1 MSLADKLAEERR
13 ARLAAERLLELKQAE
28 LSAANRK
35 LGRHALAL
43 TKQIGQTQAE
53 VATVRDENAKVKSDL
68 HTANEKIETAERR
81 LWHSIQAFQ
90 DGFAFFDA
98 AGHLIGANTAY
109 LNIFDGLEEVTPGIT
124 YERILELLIEEGLIS
139 TGSMKAGDW
148 HAMMTERWKSD
159 SPEPVVVQ
167 LWDERYLRL
176 IDQRGHGGDVVT
188 LALDI
193 TSTVRYEQE
202 LQDARARA
210 EAANRA
216 KSAFLAN
223 MSHEIRTPMNGV
235 VGMAEL
241 LNDTELDDEQRL
253 YAKTIKNS
261 GEALLVI
268 INDVLDYSKIE
279 ADKLELHPQEFDL
292 ERSLHEVVMLLQ
304 PTARDKGLALLV
316 DYDLFLP
323 TRFTG
328 DPGRI
333 RQVLTN
339 LAGNAVKFTKEGHVT
354 LRVTG
359 ITAPDGHCAV
369 HVTIEDTGIGIPADK
384 VDHVFGEFNQ
394 VEDERNRKFE
404 GTGLGLAISKR
415 LIEMMGGEIWV
426 DSEEGKGSCFG
437 FRVPLPVE
445 GPAEQALPKLPATL
459 RHVLLVDDVPLNC
472 EILQKH
478 LQMLG
483 LQVTT
488 AGTAAEALAVMQGGI
503 SLVLSGHNLPGLDGL
518 QLARDLRAYGWDRVP
533 VLLLNSSQH
542 AAIGPDVRQLVSGVL
557 QNPAPRSDLFS
568 QLARIGSEAAV
579 PAATAPAATA
589 SAAPAAPAP
598 VAAAPAAA
606 AAVAAAPVAAAPVPS
621 SAAPPAPA
629 AAVPAPPSASVA
641 PAAPAVRRMRV
652 LAAEDNKTNQLVF
665 RKIVK
670 ELNIDLQFAGN
681 GLEAV
686 EGFKTFRPDLIFMDI
701 SMPMMD
707 GKEAT
712 MEIRRLEAETGGH
725 VPMVALTAHAMAG
738 DSEGILAAGLDHY
751 LTKPLRKALIHD
763 QIRSHAPADVQP
775 VEADGPAAQAAAG
788 GAP

>member
-124 YERILELLIEEGLIS
+124 YARILELLIEEGLIS

-339 LAGNAVKFTKEGHVT
+339 LAGNAVKFTKTGHVT

-359 ITAPDGHCAV
+359 ITSPEDGQCAV

-384 VDHVFGEFNQ
+384 IEHVFGEFNQ

-437 FRVPLPVE
+437 FRVPLPVT
-445 GPAEQALPKLPATL
+445 GPAEQALPKLPGSL

-488 AGTAAEALAVMQGGI
+488 AGTAAEALAAMQGGI

-533 VLLLNSSQH
+533 VLLLNSSPH

-557 QNPAPRSDLFS
+557 QSPAPRSDLFS
-568 QLARIGSEAAV
+568 QLARIGSDAAAPAPV
-579 PAATAPAATA
+579 PAAPAPAAPA
-589 SAAPAAPAP
+589 SIAPAAAPAAPAVVPAPSP
-598 VAAAPAAA
+598 V
-606 AAVAAAPVAAAPVPS
+606 
-621 SAAPPAPA
+621 PPAPA
-629 AAVPAPPSASVA
+629 AAVPAQPAVPAA
-641 PAAPAVRRMRV
+641 AAPPAAPVVRKMRV

-670 ELNIDLQFAGN
+670 ELNIELQFAGN

-686 EGFKTFRPDLIFMDI
+686 EAFKTFRPDLIFMDI
-701 SMPMMD
+701 SMPVMD

-712 MEIRRLEAETGGH
+712 MEIRRLEAGTGTH

-763 QIRSHAPADVQP
+763 QIRSHAPAGVKP
-775 VEADGPAAQAAAG
+775 VEADGPPAQAAAG

>member
-53 VATVRDENAKVKSDL
+53 VATVRDENEKVKSDL

-124 YERILELLIEEGLIS
+124 YERILELLADEGLIN
-139 TGSMKAGDW
+139 TGEMGPDAWRAVMS
-148 HAMMTERWKSD
+148 ERWM
-159 SPEPVVVQ
+159 SPAPYPLVVQ

-176 IDQRGHGGDVVT
+176 IDQRGHGGDMVS

-241 LNDTELDDEQRL
+241 LNDSELDDEQRL
-253 YAKTIKNS
+253 YASTIKNS

-304 PTARDKGLALLV
+304 PTARDKNLALLV

-323 TRFTG
+323 TGFVG

-339 LAGNAVKFTKEGHVT
+339 LTGNAVKFTKEGHVT

-359 ITAPDGHCAV
+359 ITSQEDGQCAV
-369 HVTIEDTGIGIPADK
+369 HVTIEDTGIGIPAEK
-384 VDHVFGEFNQ
+384 LEHVFGEFNQ

-437 FRVPLPVE
+437 FRLPLPVA
-445 GPAEQALPKLPATL
+445 GAAEQPLQKLPEGL

-478 LQMLG
+478 LTMLG
-483 LQVTT
+483 LQVTAAST
-488 AGTAAEALAVMQGGI
+488 ASAALAAMQEDI
-503 SLVLSGHNLPGLDGL
+503 SLVLSGHSLPGLDGL
-518 QLARDLRAYGWDRVP
+518 QLARDLKSGGWGNVP
-533 VLLLNSSQH
+533 VLLLNSNPQTV
-542 AAIGPDVRQLVSGVL
+542 IGSDVRQLVSGVL
-557 QNPAPRSDLFS
+557 QSPAPRDELFR
-568 QLARIGSEAAV
+568 QLARLGSEAPTSVPAPPAAPDEPLAAV
-579 PAATAPAATA
+579 PADP
-589 SAAPAAPAP
+589 PAP
-598 VAAAPAAA
+598 GPAT
-606 AAVAAAPVAAAPVPS
+606 PVL
-621 SAAPPAPA
+621 PPAPA
-629 AAVPAPPSASVA
+629 ASGL
-641 PAAPAVRRMRV
+641 RRMRV

-665 RKIVK
+665 SKIVK
-670 ELNIDLQFAGN
+670 TLNIELKFAGN

-686 EGFKTFRPDLIFMDI
+686 EAFKSFQPDLIFMDI

-712 MEIRRLEAETGGH
+712 GEIRRLEEEAGGH
-725 VPMVALTAHAMAG
+725 VQIVALTAHAMAG
-738 DSEGILAAGLDHY
+738 DADGILAAGLDHY
-751 LTKPLRKALIHD
+751 LTKPLRKALIHE
-763 QIRSHAPADVQP
+763 QIRTYAPADTQP
-775 VEADGPAAQAAAG
+775 VEPDSPPAQAAAG
-788 GAP
+788 GGP

>member
-124 YERILELLIEEGLIS
+124 YERILELMTDEGLIN
-139 TGSMKAGDW
+139 TGSMKAGEW
-148 HAMMTERWKSD
+148 HAMMSERWQSD

-241 LNDTELDDEQRL
+241 LNDTDLDDEQRL

-339 LAGNAVKFTKEGHVT
+339 LAGNAVKFTRQGHVT

-359 ITAPDGHCAV
+359 ITSPEDGQCAV
-369 HVTIEDTGIGIPADK
+369 HVTIEDTGIGIPAEK
-384 VDHVFGEFNQ
+384 LEHVFGEFNQ

-437 FRVPLPVE
+437 FRLPLPVA
-445 GPAEQALPKLPATL
+445 GASEQTLPKMPGSL

-472 EILQKH
+472 EILQNH

-488 AGTAAEALAVMQGGI
+488 AGTAAEALAAMQGGI

-518 QLARDLRAYGWDRVP
+518 QLARDLRSYGWTGVP
-533 VLLLNSSQH
+533 VLLLNSSPH
-542 AAIGPDVRQLVSGVL
+542 AAIGSDMRQLVSGVL
-557 QNPAPRSDLFS
+557 QSPAPRGDLFS
-568 QLARIGSEAAV
+568 QLARLGSE
-579 PAATAPAATA
+579 TAGPDA
-589 SAAPAAPAP
+589 SGA
-598 VAAAPAAA
+598 
-606 AAVAAAPVAAAPVPS
+606 AAAPVAAAP
-621 SAAPPAPA
+621 APPPAVPPVPA
-629 AAVPAPPSASVA
+629 AAVPTA
-641 PAAPAVRRMRV
+641 PATPAAAADAPARKMRV

-670 ELNIDLQFAGN
+670 ELNIELQFAGN

-686 EGFKTFRPDLIFMDI
+686 EAYQTFRPDLIFMDI

-712 MEIRRLEAETGGH
+712 MEIRRLEAGTGSH
-725 VPMVALTAHAMAG
+725 VPVVALTAHAMSG

-751 LTKPLRKALIHD
+751 LTKPLRKAMIHD
-763 QIRSHAPADVQP
+763 QIRSHAPAGIQP
-775 VEADGPAAQAAAG
+775 VEADETSAKAASG
-788 GAP
+788 GAH

>member
-1 MSLADKLAEERR
+1 MSLAEKLAEERR

-68 HTANEKIETAERR
+68 STAHAKVETAERR

-98 AGHLIGANTAY
+98 DSRLIGANTAY
-109 LNIFDGLEEVTPGIT
+109 LNIFDGLEEVSPGIT
-124 YERILELLIEEGLIS
+124 YMRILQLLTDEGLIN
-139 TGSMKAGDW
+139 TGEVPPADW
-148 HAMMTERWKSD
+148 REMMNDRWH
-159 SPEPVVVQ
+159 SPSPAPVVVQ

-193 TSTVRYEQE
+193 TSTVRYEKE
-202 LQDARARA
+202 LRASRARA

-241 LNDTELDDEQRL
+241 LCDTQLDEEQRL
-253 YAKTIKNS
+253 YASTIKNS

-279 ADKLELHPQEFDL
+279 ADKLELHPEEFDL

-323 TRFTG
+323 TRFVG

-359 ITAPDGHCAV
+359 ITSPDDKQCTV
-369 HVTIEDTGIGIPADK
+369 HISIEDSGIGIPAEK
-384 VDHVFGEFNQ
+384 LEHIFGEFNQ

-415 LIEMMGGEIWV
+415 LIELMGGEIWV
-426 DSEEGKGSCFG
+426 DSDEGKGSCFG
-437 FRVPLPVE
+437 FRLPLPIE
-445 GPAEQALPKLPATL
+445 GPAEQPVPELPSTL
-459 RHVLLVDDVPLNC
+459 RHVLIVDDMPLNC
-472 EILQKH
+472 GILQKH
-478 LQMLG
+478 LLMLG
-483 LQVTT
+483 IQVT
-488 AGTAAEALAVMQGGI
+488 AADSAAAALAAMQDSI
-503 SLVLSGHNLPGLDGL
+503 DLVISGHNLPELNGL
-518 QLARDLRAYGWDRVP
+518 QLARDLKSGRWSGVP
-533 VLLLNSSQH
+533 VLLLNSSPH
-542 AAIGPDVRQLVSGVL
+542 AGNDPEIRQLVNGVL
-557 QNPAPRSDLFS
+557 QNPVLRADLFS
-568 QLARIGSEAAV
+568 QLARLSGSAPGPDGDAAEQAAPEP
-579 PAATAPAATA
+579 PAAAGA
-589 SAAPAAPAP
+589 
-598 VAAAPAAA
+598 VARPGPPAAA
-606 AAVAAAPVAAAPVPS
+606 APE
-621 SAAPPAPA
+621 PPGRPA
-629 AAVPAPPSASVA
+629 GPEA
-641 PAAPAVRRMRV
+641 RRVRV

-665 RKIVK
+665 SKMVK
-670 ELNIDLQFAGN
+670 ELNIELEFANN

-686 EGFKTFRPDLIFMDI
+686 EVFKTFHPDLIFMDI

-712 MEIRRLEAETGGH
+712 AQIRRIEAVSGGH
-725 VPMVALTAHAMAG
+725 VPVIALTAHAMAG

-751 LTKPLRKALIHD
+751 LTKPLRKALIHEK
-763 QIRSHAPADVQP
+763 IRAFAPPETQP
-775 VEADGPAAQAAAG
+775 LDLDGPPAEAAAG
-788 GAP
+788 GG

>member
-124 YERILELLIEEGLIS
+124 YARILELLIEEGLIS

-339 LAGNAVKFTKEGHVT
+339 LAGNAVKFTKTGHVT

-359 ITAPDGHCAV
+359 ITSPEDGQCAV

-384 VDHVFGEFNQ
+384 IEHVFGEFNQ

-437 FRVPLPVE
+437 FRVPLPVT
-445 GPAEQALPKLPATL
+445 GPAEQALPKLPGSL

-488 AGTAAEALAVMQGGI
+488 AGTAAEALAAMQGGI

-533 VLLLNSSQH
+533 VLLLNSSPH

-557 QNPAPRSDLFS
+557 QSPAPRSDLFS
-568 QLARIGSEAAV
+568 QLARIGSDAAAPAPV
-579 PAATAPAATA
+579 PAAPAPAAPAPAAPA
-589 SAAPAAPAP
+589 SIAPAAAPAAPAAVPAPSP
-598 VAAAPAAA
+598 V
-606 AAVAAAPVAAAPVPS
+606 
-621 SAAPPAPA
+621 PPAPA
-629 AAVPAPPSASVA
+629 AAVPVQPAVPAAAAP
-641 PAAPAVRRMRV
+641 PAAPVVRKMRV

-670 ELNIDLQFAGN
+670 ELNIELQFAGN

-686 EGFKTFRPDLIFMDI
+686 EAFKTFRPDLIFMDI
-701 SMPMMD
+701 SMPVMD

-712 MEIRRLEAETGGH
+712 MEIRRLEAGTGTH

-763 QIRSHAPADVQP
+763 QIRSHAPAGVQP
-775 VEADGPAAQAAAG
+775 VEADGPPAQAAAG

>member
-124 YERILELLIEEGLIS
+124 YGRILQLLTDEGLIN
-139 TGSMKAGDW
+139 TGSMKARDW
-148 HAMMTERWKSD
+148 RAMMTERWKSD
-159 SPEPVVVQ
+159 APEPVVIQ

-193 TSTVRYEQE
+193 TSSVRYEQE

-241 LNDTELDDEQRL
+241 LSDTSLDDEQRL
-253 YAKTIKNS
+253 YANTIKNS

-323 TRFTG
+323 TRFVG

-339 LAGNAVKFTKEGHVT
+339 LAGNAVKFTKQGHVT

-359 ITAPDGHCAV
+359 ISSPEDGQCAV
-369 HVTIEDTGIGIPADK
+369 HVTIEDTGIGIPAEK
-384 VDHVFGEFNQ
+384 LEHVFGEFNQ

-437 FRVPLPVE
+437 FRLPMPVA
-445 GPAEQALPKLPATL
+445 GSAAEQTPPKLPASL

-478 LQMLG
+478 LLILG
-483 LQVTT
+483 IKVTT
-488 AGTAAEALAVMQGGI
+488 AGTSATALAAMHDSI
-503 SLVLSGHNLPGLDGL
+503 SLVISGHNLPGLDGL
-518 QLARDLRAYGWDRVP
+518 QLARELKSGGWGGVP
-533 VLLLNSSQH
+533 VLLMNSSPQ

-557 QNPAPRSDLFS
+557 QSPAPRSDLFS
-568 QLARIGSEAAV
+568 QLARLGSDS
-579 PAATAPAATA
+579 PAPAAA
-589 SAAPAAPAP
+589 LDSPVAAVAAAAPAPAAAAPKPPPAPAAPA
-598 VAAAPAAA
+598 A
-606 AAVAAAPVAAAPVPS
+606 
-621 SAAPPAPA
+621 
-629 AAVPAPPSASVA
+629 
-641 PAAPAVRRMRV
+641 RKMRV

-686 EGFKTFRPDLIFMDI
+686 EAFRSFQPDLIFMDI

-712 MEIRRLEAETGGH
+712 MEIRRLEAESGGH
-725 VPMVALTAHAMAG
+725 VPVVALTAHAMAG

-763 QIRSHAPADVQP
+763 QIRTHAPDGTQP
-775 VEADGPAAQAAAG
+775 LEAGAPPAQAAAG
-788 GAP
+788 GAS

>member
-124 YERILELLIEEGLIS
+124 YARILELLIEEGLIS

-339 LAGNAVKFTKEGHVT
+339 LAGNAVKFTKTGHVT

-359 ITAPDGHCAV
+359 ITSPEDGQCAV

-384 VDHVFGEFNQ
+384 IEHVFGEFNQ

-437 FRVPLPVE
+437 FRVPLPVT
-445 GPAEQALPKLPATL
+445 GPAEQALPKLPGSL

-488 AGTAAEALAVMQGGI
+488 AGTAAEALAAMQGGI

-533 VLLLNSSQH
+533 VLLLNSSPH

-557 QNPAPRSDLFS
+557 QSPAPRSDLFS
-568 QLARIGSEAAV
+568 QLARIGSDAAAPAPV
-579 PAATAPAATA
+579 PAAPAPAAPA
-589 SAAPAAPAP
+589 SIAPAAAPAAPDVVPAP
-598 VAAAPAAA
+598 S
-606 AAVAAAPVAAAPVPS
+606 PV
-621 SAAPPAPA
+621 PPAPA
-629 AAVPAPPSASVA
+629 AAVPAQPAVPAA
-641 PAAPAVRRMRV
+641 AAPPAAPVVRKMRV

-670 ELNIDLQFAGN
+670 ELNIELQFAGN

-686 EGFKTFRPDLIFMDI
+686 EAFKTFRPDLIFMDI
-701 SMPMMD
+701 SMPVMD

-712 MEIRRLEAETGGH
+712 MEIRRLEAGTGTH

-763 QIRSHAPADVQP
+763 QIRSHAPAGVKP
-775 VEADGPAAQAAAG
+775 VEADGPPAQAAAG

>member
-53 VATVRDENAKVKSDL
+53 VATVRVENAKVKSDL

-90 DGFAFFDA
+90 DGFAFFDTDSN
-98 AGHLIGANTAY
+98 LIGANTAY
-109 LNIFDGLEEVTPGIT
+109 LNIFDGLEEVAPGIS
-124 YERILELLIEEGLIS
+124 YMRILQLLTDEGLIN
-139 TGSMKAGDW
+139 TGDMAADSW
-148 HAMMTERWKSD
+148 RAMMNERWLSPA
-159 SPEPVVVQ
+159 PEPVVIQ

-176 IDQRGHGGDVVT
+176 IDQRGHDGDMVT

-193 TSTVRYEQE
+193 TSTVRYEEE
-202 LQDARARA
+202 LRAARARA

-241 LNDTELDDEQRL
+241 LCDTVLDEEQRL
-253 YAKTIKNS
+253 YASTIKNS

-279 ADKLELHPQEFDL
+279 ADKLELHPEPFDL

-359 ITAPDGHCAV
+359 ITSPDDKQCAV
-369 HVTIEDTGIGIPADK
+369 HVNIEDTGIGIPEEK
-384 VDHVFGEFNQ
+384 IGHIFGEFNQ
-394 VEDERNRKFE
+394 VEDERNRQFE

-437 FRVPLPVE
+437 FRLPLPVE
-445 GPAEQALPKLPATL
+445 AGPEAAVPALPSTL
-459 RHVLLVDDVPLNC
+459 RHVLLVDDLPLNR

-478 LQMLG
+478 LLMLG
-483 LQVTT
+483 IQVTA
-488 AGTAAEALAVMQGGI
+488 AGTAAAALGAMQESI
-503 SLVLSGHNLPGLDGL
+503 DLVISGHNLPVLDGV
-518 QLARDLRAYGWDRVP
+518 QLARDLKSGRWSDVP
-533 VLLLNSSQH
+533 VLLLNSSPQ
-542 AAIGPDVRQLVSGVL
+542 AANDPEIRRLVNGVL
-557 QNPAPRSDLFS
+557 QNPVPRDELFS
-568 QLARIGSEAAV
+568 QLSKLAGAGK
-579 PAATAPAATA
+579 PAAAPTAPGPDT
-589 SAAPAAPAP
+589 
-598 VAAAPAAA
+598 APAAA
-606 AAVAAAPVAAAPVPS
+606 AIPLTAPPEQP
-621 SAAPPAPA
+621 APPA
-629 AAVPAPPSASVA
+629 APEA
-641 PAAPAVRRMRV
+641 RRMRV

-665 RKIVK
+665 RKMVK
-670 ELNIDLQFAGN
+670 ELDIELKFASN

-686 EGFKTFRPDLIFMDI
+686 DAYRSFAPDLIFMDI
-701 SMPMMD
+701 SMPKMD
-707 GKEAT
+707 GKVAT
-712 MEIRRLEAETGGH
+712 AEIRKIEAGTGRH
-725 VPMVALTAHAMAG
+725 VPVVALTAHAMAG

-751 LTKPLRKALIHD
+751 LTKPLRKALIHEK
-763 QIRSHAPADVQP
+763 IRDSAPPGTRPLDP
-775 VEADGPAAQAAAG
+775 GSPPAAQAAG
-788 GAP
+788 G